1 MIILFTYVKNDDLNV
16 IWLNEL
22 KENCRSH
29 AKKKLVSMNDNRM
42 NDTRIS
48 EISVHPSLI
57 HIVKNN
63 RYSWPQSEKN
73 NREN

>member
-1 MIILFTYVKNDDLNV
+1 MIIFTYVKNDDLNV

-29 AKKKLVSMNDNRM
+29 AKKLVSMNDNRM

>member
-1 MIILFTYVKNDDLNV
+1 MIIFTYVKNDDLNV

-29 AKKKLVSMNDNRM
+29 AKKKKLVSMNDNRM